1 MKEFNLSEADKIMLR
16 KRAIIECVN
25 DELKNICKL
34 QHTRHRSINNF
45 LMNTM
50 GALCAYAFFPKKP
63 SLNIKFEEQQ
73 DGQLLLA
80 A

>member
-1 MKEFNLSEADKIMLR
+1 MKGMNLSQTDKVMLR

-34 QHTRHRSINNF
+34 QHTRHRPVNNF
-45 LMNTM
+45 LLNIL
-50 GALCAYAFFPKKP
+50 GALIAYAFFPKKP
-63 SLNIKFEEQQ
+63 PLNIQFEQK
-73 DGQLLLA
+73 DNQLFLA